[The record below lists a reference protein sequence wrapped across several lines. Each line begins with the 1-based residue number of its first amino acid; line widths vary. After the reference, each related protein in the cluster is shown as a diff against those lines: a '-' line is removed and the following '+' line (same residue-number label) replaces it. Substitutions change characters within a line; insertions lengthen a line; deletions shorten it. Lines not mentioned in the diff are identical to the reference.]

1 MLCSCYGRILGFP
14 KFVSFLCIFPLKC
27 LLSCTFFFGSILE
40 WGDIKK
46 GAITSQ
52 SKEYGS
58 STWMVIQL
66 GCYREMTLVVKILS
80 LLMAQSEEGIKNNL
94 EVLPWKTVWEV
105 VPCIKILKNG
115 RKCDLGR
122 ETKCSVLNKLSLEC
136 VQVLPV
142 MQKNIFFG
150 LWSKSLYL
158 RY

>member
-1 MLCSCYGRILGFP
+1 M
-14 KFVSFLCIFPLKC
+14 
-27 LLSCTFFFGSILE
+27 E

-66 GCYREMTLVVKILS
+66 GWYREMTLVVKNIKFAYGPEIRS
-80 LLMAQSEEGIKNNL
+80 QSEEGIKNNL
-94 EVLPWKTVWEV
+94 EVLAWKTVWEV

-115 RKCDLGR
+115 RKYDLGR
-122 ETKCSVLNKLSLEC
+122 ETKCSVWNILSLEC

-142 MQKNIFFG
+142 MQKKKKNIFGVVVQKFV
-150 LWSKSLYL
+150 S
-158 RY
+158 